1 VIYTNIQGGVH
12 FSYERYLMNKMRKA
26 FGFEGVSVRLLF
38 RKKGRK
44 SDG

>member
-1 VIYTNIQGGVH
+1 
-12 FSYERYLMNKMRKA
+12 LMNKMREA